1 MTEYLIAYRS
11 KLGMNWATTYTA
23 NSMEEALALAEADP
37 DVVEI
42 QRIDDCVVGYER

>member
-11 KLGMNWATTYTA
+11 KLGMNWAAYYTA

-42 QRIDDCVVGYER
+42 QKIDDCIVRYK